1 MTSLLKI
8 LQGMLAVLVSRKS
21 QVLEQCSGNVVLLE
35 NSHVDFAST
44 LYSHG
49 IGSWDDSGLVL
60 ISI

>member
-1 MTSLLKI
+1 MTSLLKM
-8 LQGMLAVLVSRKS
+8 LQGMLAVLVSI
-21 QVLEQCSGNVVLLE
+21 LEQCSGNVVLLE